1 MVFFVSAGNLMT
13 MFLAL
18 EWFSISL
25 YVLCALD
32 THRRESLEAG
42 LKYLIV
48 GSFGSGILLFGCAL
62 VYGATGELGFA
73 AIQQATGADDPLF
86 VTGMAMILAGL
97 AFKVSAAPF
106 HMWTPDVYQGAPT
119 TVTAFMAA
127 ATKVAG
133 LVLMLRLLVT
143 AFPEQSEI
151 WTIAVAALAVASL
164 VIGNLAAIA
173 QRDVKRMLAY
183 SSVSHA
189 GFLLIAI
196 AANNAEGGATALL
209 YYLVPY
215 VAATVGAF
223 AVVAAREREL
233 ARPGHA
239 ASARRARLGAAVP
252 RRRHVGVRAQHGRVP
267 AHRRLPRQAVRLLR
281 RSTTRAGG
289 GSSSSASLATALS
302 LAYYLAIVRAL
313 FMRQG
318 DLPGRRRRGGRL
330 AAARPAAR
338 HRRSAL
344 ALVVTIGS
352 FFAVQP
358 IVDLA
363 RDAVVASL
371 TIAVGLPRRTPAALR
386 RTRAV
391 MSAWRSVSVMATTL
405 TWLGHASFR
414 LDTEAGTRAL
424 RRPVPLREPD
434 LPRGRARARALR
446 PRRPDARSRR
456 PRRRHGRDRER
467 DSTAP
472 WSRQVELRGWL
483 AGQGLPQDT
492 APGAEQGR
500 HRSLRRRPR
509 SRSPTR
515 TTRRAPTRT
524 TRSSTSASPAASCSG
539 RTTGRRSTSPGTRTS
554 SATWR

>member
-1 MVFFVSAGNLMT
+1 MIDTPSVDWLALSPTLALLGLAAVTLLGAVIVPRATVRAFSVVVSLAGFVTSAVLSAILFDRSADGSPVVVESMVRDRLGSASAAIIALVGVAVVLVSAGDRRRDHVGEYYALLAAAAAGMVFFVSAGNLMT

-62 VYGATGELGFA
+62 VYGATGELGFT
-73 AIQQATGADDPLF
+73 AIREATGADDPLF

-143 AFPEQSEI
+143 SFPEQSEI
-151 WTIAVAALAVASL
+151 WSVAVAVLAIASL
-164 VIGNLAAIA
+164 AIGNLAAIA
-173 QRDVKRMLAY
+173 QSDVKRMLAY

-196 AANNAEGGATALL
+196 AANNNAGGEALL

-215 VAATVGAF
+215 VAASVGAF

-233 ARPGHA
+233 ARPVTVSSLEGLGWARPFLGVALWIFVLSMAGFPLTGGFLGKLFVFSA
-239 ASARRARLGAAVP
+239 AYEAGWWWLVVA
-252 RRRHVGVRAQHGRVP
+252 GV
-267 AHRRLPRQAVRLLR
+267 
-281 RSTTRAGG
+281 
-289 GSSSSASLATALS
+289 LATALS
-302 LAYYLAIVRAL
+302 LAYYLGIVRAL
-313 FMRQG
+313 FMRRE
-318 DLPGRRRRGGRL
+318 DLPEGVVAAGGSPPRDML
-330 AAARPAAR
+330 LDAAVAG
-338 HRRSAL
+338 

-352 FFAVQP
+352 FVAVQP

-363 RDAVVASL
+363 RDAVAS
-371 TIAVGLPRRTPAALR
+371 
-386 RTRAV
+386 
-391 MSAWRSVSVMATTL
+391 
-405 TWLGHASFR
+405 
-414 LDTEAGTRAL
+414 
-424 RRPVPLREPD
+424 VPL
-434 LPRGRARARALR
+434 
-446 PRRPDARSRR
+446 
-456 PRRRHGRDRER
+456 
-467 DSTAP
+467 
-472 WSRQVELRGWL
+472 
-483 AGQGLPQDT
+483 
-492 APGAEQGR
+492 
-500 HRSLRRRPR
+500 
-509 SRSPTR
+509 
-515 TTRRAPTRT
+515 
-524 TRSSTSASPAASCSG
+524 
-539 RTTGRRSTSPGTRTS
+539 
-554 SATWR
+554 

>member
-1 MVFFVSAGNLMT
+1 MIDTPSVDWLALSPALALLGLSAVTLLGAVIVPRAAVRPFSVLVSVGGFVTSAVLGMVVFHRSSEASQVVVESMVRDRLGAGAAVVIALVGLAIVLASAGDRRRDHVGEYYSLLAAAAAGMVFFVSAGNLMT

-73 AIQQATGADDPLF
+73 SIQQATGADDPLF
-86 VTGMAMILAGL
+86 VTGLAMILAGL
-97 AFKVSAAPF
+97 GFKVSAAPF

-143 AFPEQSEI
+143 AFPEQDEI

-164 VIGNLAAIA
+164 AIGNLAAIA

-183 SSVSHA
+183 SSISHA

-196 AANNAEGGATALL
+196 AANNREGGEALL

-233 ARPGHA
+233 GRAVTLERLEGLGWERPFLGVA
-239 ASARRARLGAAVP
+239 MWAFVLSMAGFPLTGGFLGKLFVFSAVYEAGWWWLV
-252 RRRHVGVRAQHGRVP
+252 VIGV
-267 AHRRLPRQAVRLLR
+267 
-281 RSTTRAGG
+281 
-289 GSSSSASLATALS
+289 LATALS
-302 LAYYLAIVRAL
+302 LAYYLNIVRAL

-318 DLPGRRRRGGRL
+318 DVPATVVAAGGSPPRDL
-330 AAARPAAR
+330 LLDTAVAGAFA
-338 HRRSAL
+338 
-344 ALVVTIGS
+344 VTIGS

-363 RDAVVASL
+363 RDAVGS
-371 TIAVGLPRRTPAALR
+371 I
-386 RTRAV
+386 
-391 MSAWRSVSVMATTL
+391 
-405 TWLGHASFR
+405 
-414 LDTEAGTRAL
+414 
-424 RRPVPLREPD
+424 PL
-434 LPRGRARARALR
+434 
-446 PRRPDARSRR
+446 
-456 PRRRHGRDRER
+456 
-467 DSTAP
+467 
-472 WSRQVELRGWL
+472 
-483 AGQGLPQDT
+483 
-492 APGAEQGR
+492 
-500 HRSLRRRPR
+500 
-509 SRSPTR
+509 
-515 TTRRAPTRT
+515 
-524 TRSSTSASPAASCSG
+524 
-539 RTTGRRSTSPGTRTS
+539 
-554 SATWR
+554 